1 MGKAED
7 GASIVALVTF
17 IAEEG
22 KAVWGS
28 RQTSVF
34 ETVHLIHRPDC
45 NWQSAHCVSLFSFSS
60 LKCYVSIWY
69 GGKLSPDPLIQLKK
83 NSVCFPYPVLADLN
97 PHFLV
102 CVVSCCSSTC
112 YCPVEQR
119 MFLSAGGVS
128 HPELVFV
135 MLSAV
140 CSSCCRYST
149 LGWDLLK
156 GNSSTKNALK
166 KPKEFIV
173 LPSWEKV

>member
-1 MGKAED
+1 MQQQWEKQKT
-7 GASIVALVTF
+7 VQALWHWSLSLQRKVRLCE
-17 IAEEG
+17 ARG
-22 KAVWGS
+22 QA
-28 RQTSVF
+28 SVF

-140 CSSCCRYST
+140 CSSFCRYST
-149 LGWDLLK
+149 LG
-156 GNSSTKNALK
+156 
-166 KPKEFIV
+166 
-173 LPSWEKV
+173 

>member
-28 RQTSVF
+28 GQASVF

-83 NSVCFPYPVLADLN
+83 KISMFSLSCLSWLKSPFP
-97 PHFLV
+97 
-102 CVVSCCSSTC
+102 
-112 YCPVEQR
+112 CPC
-119 MFLSAGGVS
+119 GGV
-128 HPELVFV
+128 
-135 MLSAV
+135 
-140 CSSCCRYST
+140 
-149 LGWDLLK
+149 LL
-156 GNSSTKNALK
+156 
-166 KPKEFIV
+166 
-173 LPSWEKV
+173 